1 MRKQLRYSVLRYSPS
16 KIAGEKINLGIIF
29 ADKENDKR
37 EFRHTTKF
45 RRIAGFDDELNM
57 ETLKNLLNGIKT
69 DVEPSSPSDAQFD
82 LDSYI
87 QFFINDFN
95 FDEPKSIYYD
105 DWDETV
111 EKINRI
117 YFRFDYEKSKRP
129 SKKDEFRFLSDLISA
144 RTDELKWNR
153 KMEGA
158 FNESVTYDLVVGG
171 YKIKMLD
178 FDNKDLTKLVNTAKA
193 WAFNCMADTTQKTI
207 IIYRYSD
214 EGRVKDDQTFDS
226 IKKIFEY
233 VDADF
238 LNMEEGIEK
247 IQTIKNLQ

>member
-1 MRKQLRYSVLRYSPS
+1 MKKQLRYSVLRYSPS

-29 ADKENDKR
+29 EDKENDKR
-37 EFRHTTKF
+37 EFRHTARF

-69 DVEPSSPSDAQFD
+69 DVEPSLFSNAQFD

-87 QFFINDFN
+87 KFFINDFN
-95 FDEPKSIYYD
+95 FDEPKSVYYD

-111 EKINRI
+111 EKINKI
-117 YFRFDYEKSKRP
+117 YFRFDYEKNKRP
-129 SKKDEFRFLSDLISA
+129 SKKDEFKLLSDIIS
-144 RTDELKWNR
+144 TKMDELKWNR

-158 FNESVTYDLVVGG
+158 FNESVTYDFIVDD
-171 YKIKMLD
+171 YKIKILD

-193 WAFNCMADTTQKTI
+193 WAFNCMADSTHKTI

-214 EGRVKDDQTFDS
+214 EGSVKDDQTFDS

-233 VDADF
+233 ADAEF

-247 IQTIKNLQ
+247 IQTINKIQ